1 MATLFPLPDN
11 HSQRFK
17 LHNEVHARS
26 WAILD
31 LPIKCSHLAL
41 LLTHEEKL
49 QARAHL
55 NLLCDRFGVTTPNK
69 DADHFSAVFDSFR
82 LRWEQH
88 AEFISYTFYVQNE
101 QNAEND
107 PFDTPALEKV
117 PVDWLAELPGKIMIA
132 AHATV
137 IAAKTREFKPED
149 ISKHFS
155 NNPVVGAKVSGGA
168 AQAFTDFRIHVD
180 GFSRFL
186 IVGHS
191 LKSQQAGRLLQ
202 RLFEIEVYRVM
213 ALLAFPI
220 AKQLIP
226 KVNQADKRLLDITES
241 MSQDKRDDGLLL
253 DELTT
258 LAAEVENYI
267 SSNHFRFG
275 AASAYYKL
283 VEQRILDLREQRIQG
298 IQTIGEFMK
307 RRLEPAINTCQ
318 MTDNRFAL
326 LSKRISNTSQ
336 LLRTR
341 VDMSIERQN
350 QALLTSMDLRAKMQL
365 RLQETVEGVSIVAIT
380 TYVVSLIGSV
390 SQALKEIGL
399 EVEPEVVSGFSVPI
413 VLIIV
418 AFGVRRVHKM
428 IQNTEDK

>member
-11 HSQRFK
+11 HDLRFK

-26 WAILD
+26 SAIFE
-31 LPIKCSHLAL
+31 LPVHCSYLAL
-41 LLTHEEKL
+41 LLNSQEKL
-49 QARAHL
+49 QARRHL
-55 NLLCDRFGVTTPNK
+55 DLLCERFGVATPNK
-69 DADHFSAVFDSFR
+69 DADHFSARFDSFQI
-82 LRWEQH
+82 RWEQH
-88 AEFISYTFYVQNE
+88 AEFISYTFYVHNVSDE
-101 QNAEND
+101 PFEN
-107 PFDTPALEKV
+107 PALKMV
-117 PVDWLAELPGKIMIA
+117 PVDWLAELPGKLMVA
-132 AHATV
+132 AHAV
-137 IAAKTREFKPED
+137 IVPKNGEEAKIDEV
-149 ISKHFS
+149 SCHFE

-168 AQAFTDFRIHVD
+168 ARAFTDFRIHVD

-186 IVGHS
+186 IINHS
-191 LKSQQAGRLLQ
+191 LKNQQAGRLLQ

-213 ALLAFPI
+213 ALLAYPI
-220 AKQLIP
+220 AKELIP
-226 KVNQADKRLLDITES
+226 QVNQDDQRLLAITEA
-241 MSQDKRDDGLLL
+241 MSKDNRDDGLLL

-258 LAAEVENYI
+258 LAAEVENHI

-275 AASAYYKL
+275 AASAYYRL
-283 VEQRILDLREQRIQG
+283 VEQRIADLREDRIQG

-318 MTDNRFAL
+318 VTDRRFAL
-326 LSKRISNTSQ
+326 LSKRISNASQ

-390 SQALKEIGL
+390 SEALKKIGWKI
-399 EVEPEVVSGFSVPI
+399 EPDVVSGLSVPF
-413 VLIIV
+413 VLLIV
-418 AFGVRRVHKM
+418 ALGVRRVHKM
-428 IQNTEDK
+428 IQNTDNGK